1 MISERLLQFL
11 QSATTL
17 PNATLF
23 PSPPLLFHYTE
34 LKTDP
39 PKSRPLDLLTNKI
52 FMCLFPNHLL
62 AASSGVT
69 SQQGRFLLHLPSRIH
84 GLLLTFLHQSQLP
97 FRALFWEQV
106 GHVLVFLLLGGKLW
120 VMFVFGIHLC
130 PGSLDWHLGSK
141 PSVSQC
147 IVPLGTHTETGS
159 VMRDKHSTA
168 LALCIS
174 LFAC

>member
-39 PKSRPLDLLTNKI
+39 PKSRLLDLLTNKI

-84 GLLLTFLHQSQLP
+84 GLLRTFLHQSQLP

-106 GHVLVFLLLGGKLW
+106 GHVLECAPFATRREAMSDVCLW
-120 VMFVFGIHLC
+120 HSPLSWKPWLA
-130 PGSLDWHLGSK
+130 PGFKAQCVTVHSPIGHTHRDWECYEG
-141 PSVSQC
+141 
-147 IVPLGTHTETGS
+147 
-159 VMRDKHSTA
+159 
-168 LALCIS
+168 
-174 LFAC
+174 